1 MLIINIKGLIERKSA
16 IERRKITYKVMEN
29 ETGMKV
35 LTLSRIASNH
45 DYNISRKDIEKLLIY
60 FRCQPNEL
68 MTLIPEEWIS
78 ILTTCFETKTKNR
91 NYKSVGFYR
100 FLFSSL
106 FISCL
111 LFLNQTPTWCKPL
124 SASGTS
130 LHIVVFMMDGAENY
144 S

>member
-45 DYNISRKDIEKLLIY
+45 DYNISRKDIEKLLLY

-68 MTLIPEEWIS
+68 MTLIPEE
-78 ILTTCFETKTKNR
+78 
-91 NYKSVGFYR
+91 
-100 FLFSSL
+100 
-106 FISCL
+106 
-111 LFLNQTPTWCKPL
+111 
-124 SASGTS
+124 
-130 LHIVVFMMDGAENY
+130 
-144 S
+144 